1 MKINFNLP
9 LIQYDGQPYLMNGE
23 PLTLCKAIQTALNTS
38 LESDHAL
45 TPTQMYEL
53 GQIGQTAQNDG
64 SVTTNQID
72 QIKDRLAKVFVPAL
86 VYQMFNML
94 EGE

>member
-9 LIQYDGQPYLMNGE
+9 LIQYDGQPYLVNGE
-23 PLTLCKAIQTALNTS
+23 SLTLCKAIQVALNTS
-38 LESDHAL
+38 LETDHAL
-45 TPTQMYEL
+45 TPNQMYEL
-53 GQIGQTAQNDG
+53 GQIGHTIQGDG
-64 SVTTNQID
+64 SVNTYQVG

>member
-1 MKINFNLP
+1 MKINFDQP
-9 LIQYDGQPYLMNGE
+9 LMQYDGQPYLMNGE
-23 PLTLCKAIQTALNTS
+23 PLTLTKAVWTALNTS
-38 LESDHAL
+38 LESDHLL
-45 TPTQMYEL
+45 TPNQMYEL
-53 GQIGQTAQNDG
+53 GQIGQTAQSDG
-64 SVTTNQID
+64 SVTTNQIG

>member
-9 LIQYDGQPYLMNGE
+9 LKQYDGEPYLMNGE
-23 PLTLCKAIQTALNTS
+23 PLTLCKAIQTALITS
-38 LESDHAL
+38 LESDRAL
-45 TPTQMYEL
+45 TPTQMYDL
-53 GQIGQTAQNDG
+53 GQIGQIAQNDG
-64 SVTTNQID
+64 SVTTNQIG

-86 VYQMFNML
+86 VYQMFNLL

>member
-1 MKINFNLP
+1 MKINFDQP
-9 LIQYDGQPYLMNGE
+9 LMQYDGQPYLMNGE
-23 PLTLCKAIQTALNTS
+23 PLTLTKAVWTALNTS
-38 LESDHAL
+38 LESDHLL
-45 TPTQMYEL
+45 TPNQMYEL
-53 GQIGQTAQNDG
+53 GLIGHTIQGDG
-64 SVTTNQID
+64 VVNTYQVG